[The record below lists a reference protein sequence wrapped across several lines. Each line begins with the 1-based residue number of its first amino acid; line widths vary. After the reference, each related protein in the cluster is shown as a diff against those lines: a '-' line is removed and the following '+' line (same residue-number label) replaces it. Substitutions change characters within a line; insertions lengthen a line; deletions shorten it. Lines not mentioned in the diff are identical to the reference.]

1 MNDIKQKSDDK
12 NRQDTDGIEKL
23 NALEKEV
30 LAKKKK
36 VEKRVS

>member
-12 NRQDTDGIEKL
+12 NRQDAEGIEKL
-23 NALEKEV
+23 AGLEKEV

-36 VEKRVS
+36 SRETF